1 MRTAGI
7 PDGFPALRRS
17 FQFDRAAAGSSHPRH
32 DTSIRIGLVKEAVG
46 SMFMAAIA
54 AEDVTDAPL
63 EKVFGYLADSRNI
76 EQWFYGVE
84 RIVPLTEQIRGLG
97 STFEITI
104 NAGIPLKAKIKCTE
118 FVENEL
124 IVVTSLGGDGPAAS
138 TRWTFASE
146 GDGTRIRGEFDY
158 TVPGGLAGAAM
169 ATLVKPFA
177 AIAVKQTTANI
188 LRYAGR

>member
-1 MRTAGI
+1 
-7 PDGFPALRRS
+7 
-17 FQFDRAAAGSSHPRH
+17 
-32 DTSIRIGLVKEAVG
+32 
-46 SMFMAAIA
+46 MATIV

-63 EKVFGYLADSRNI
+63 QMVFGYLADSRNI

-97 STFEITI
+97 STYEITI
-104 NAGIPLKAKIKCTE
+104 NAGMPLTAKIRCTE
-118 FVENEL
+118 FIENEL
-124 IVVTSLGGDGPAAS
+124 ISVESFGGDGPSAS

-158 TVPGGLAGAAM
+158 TLPGGLAGAAV

-177 AIAVKQTTANI
+177 AIAVRQTTANI
-188 LRYAGR
+188 LKYAGR